1 MYNSIRK
8 VLLPEP
14 ILLLN
19 VETYKFLKESLYFV
33 FHIPG
38 LLNTPYYINTN
49 IKYNF
54 YVMYKLKFVELRSE
68 MYFRATNDIYRLHIS
83 SNITIWPYVVFMPK

>member
-14 ILLLN
+14 ISLLN
-19 VETYKFLKESLYFV
+19 VEAYKFLKESLYFV
-33 FHIPG
+33 FHILPH
-38 LLNTPYYINTN
+38 YINAN
-49 IKYNF
+49 IKYNY
-54 YVMYKLKFVELRSE
+54 YVIYKFEFVELRSE
-68 MYFRATNDIYRLHIS
+68 IYFRATNDIYRLHIS